1 MFWEGQIQACLVDEY
16 VKTKDNQMYKYDK
29 SLVKNAQKLR
39 KEMTKEEK
47 HLWYDFLKKL
57 PIQVKRQKNIENYI
71 LDFYIPSLKI
81 AIEIDGIQH
90 TSEEGRIQDE
100 KRDSILNS
108 YGIRVLRFQNRD
120 INNNFLSVADEI
132 LKVLGISYDE
142 LLKDR

>member
-1 MFWEGQIQACLVDEY
+1 MS
-16 VKTKDNQMYKYDK
+16 KTKDNQMYKYDK
-29 SLVKNAQKLR
+29 NLVKNAQKLR

-100 KRDSILNS
+100 KRDSVLNS

>member
-1 MFWEGQIQACLVDEY
+1 
-16 VKTKDNQMYKYDK
+16 MYKYDK
-29 SLVKNAQKLR
+29 SLIKNAQKLR

-71 LDFYIPSLKI
+71 LDFYIPSVKI

>member
-1 MFWEGQIQACLVDEY
+1 
-16 VKTKDNQMYKYDK
+16 MYKYDK

-71 LDFYIPSLKI
+71 LDFYIPTHKT

-90 TSEEGRIQDE
+90 TSEEGRKLDK
-100 KRDSILNS
+100 KRDMVLSS
-108 YGIRVLRFQNRD
+108 YGIKVLRFKNTD

-132 LKVLGISYDE
+132 LNVLGIDYDE

>member
-1 MFWEGQIQACLVDEY
+1 MS
-16 VKTKDNQMYKYDK
+16 KTKDNQMYKYDK
-29 SLVKNAQKLR
+29 SLVKNAQILR

-71 LDFYIPSLKI
+71 LDFYIPAHKT

-90 TSEEGRIQDE
+90 TSEEGRTQDE
-100 KRDSILNS
+100 KRDMVLSS
-108 YGIRVLRFQNRD
+108 YGIKVLRFKNTD

-132 LKVLGISYDE
+132 LKVLGIDYDE

>member
-1 MFWEGQIQACLVDEY
+1 MS
-16 VKTKDNQMYKYDK
+16 KTKDNQMYKYDK

-71 LDFYIPSLKI
+71 LDFYIPSVKI

-100 KRDSILNS
+100 KRDSVLNS

-132 LKVLGISYDE
+132 LNVLGIDYDE

>member
-1 MFWEGQIQACLVDEY
+1 MS
-16 VKTKDNQMYKYDK
+16 KTKDNEMYKYNK
-29 SLVKNAQKLR
+29 SLVKNAQILR

-71 LDFYIPSLKI
+71 LDFYIPTHKT

-100 KRDSILNS
+100 KRDMVLSS
-108 YGIRVLRFQNRD
+108 YGIKVLRFKNSD
-120 INNNFLSVADEI
+120 INSNFLSVADEI
-132 LKVLGISYDE
+132 LNVLGIDYDE

>member
-1 MFWEGQIQACLVDEY
+1 
-16 VKTKDNQMYKYDK
+16 MYKYDK

-100 KRDSILNS
+100 KRDSVLNS

>member
-1 MFWEGQIQACLVDEY
+1 
-16 VKTKDNQMYKYDK
+16 MYKYDK

-71 LDFYIPSLKI
+71 LDFYIPTHKT

-100 KRDSILNS
+100 KRDMVLSS
-108 YGIRVLRFQNRD
+108 YGIKVLRFKNTD

-132 LKVLGISYDE
+132 LNVLGIDYDE

>member
-1 MFWEGQIQACLVDEY
+1 MS
-16 VKTKDNQMYKYDK
+16 KTKDNQMYKYDK
-29 SLVKNAQKLR
+29 SLVKNAQILR

-71 LDFYIPSLKI
+71 LDFYIPTHKT

-90 TSEEGRIQDE
+90 TSEEGRTQDE
-100 KRDSILNS
+100 KRDMVLSL
-108 YGIRVLRFQNRD
+108 YGIKVLRFKNTD

-132 LKVLGISYDE
+132 LNVLGIDYDE

>member
-1 MFWEGQIQACLVDEY
+1 MS
-16 VKTKDNQMYKYDK
+16 KTKDNQMYKYDK

-71 LDFYIPSLKI
+71 LDFYIPTHKT

-100 KRDSILNS
+100 KRDMVLSS
-108 YGIRVLRFQNRD
+108 YGIKVLRFKNTD

-132 LKVLGISYDE
+132 LNVLGIDYDE

>member
-1 MFWEGQIQACLVDEY
+1 MS
-16 VKTKDNQMYKYDK
+16 KTKDNQMYKYDK
-29 SLVKNAQKLR
+29 SLVKNAQILR

-71 LDFYIPSLKI
+71 LDFYIPTHKT

-90 TSEEGRIQDE
+90 TSEEGRTQDE
-100 KRDSILNS
+100 KRDMVLSS
-108 YGIRVLRFQNRD
+108 YGIKVLRFKNTD

-132 LKVLGISYDE
+132 LNVLGIDYDE

>member
-1 MFWEGQIQACLVDEY
+1 MS
-16 VKTKDNQMYKYDK
+16 KTKDNQMYKYDK

-100 KRDSILNS
+100 KRDSVLNS

>member
-1 MFWEGQIQACLVDEY
+1 MS
-16 VKTKDNQMYKYDK
+16 KTKDNQMYKYDK
-29 SLVKNAQKLR
+29 SLVKNAQILR

-71 LDFYIPSLKI
+71 LDFYIPTHKT

-90 TSEEGRIQDE
+90 TSEEGRTQDE
-100 KRDSILNS
+100 KRDMVLSS
-108 YGIRVLRFQNRD
+108 YGKKVLRFKNTD

-132 LKVLGISYDE
+132 LNVLGIDYDE

>member
-1 MFWEGQIQACLVDEY
+1 MS
-16 VKTKDNQMYKYDK
+16 KTKDNQMYKYDK
-29 SLVKNAQKLR
+29 SLIKNAQKLR

-71 LDFYIPSLKI
+71 LDFYIPTHKT

-90 TSEEGRIQDE
+90 TSEEGRTLDK
-100 KRDSILNS
+100 KRDMVLSS
-108 YGIRVLRFQNRD
+108 YGIKVLRFKNTD

-132 LKVLGISYDE
+132 LNVLGIDYDE

>member
-1 MFWEGQIQACLVDEY
+1 MS
-16 VKTKDNQMYKYDK
+16 KTKDNQMYKYDK

-71 LDFYIPSLKI
+71 LDFYIPSVKI

>member
-1 MFWEGQIQACLVDEY
+1 
-16 VKTKDNQMYKYDK
+16 MYKYNK

-71 LDFYIPSLKI
+71 LDFYIPSVKI

>member
-1 MFWEGQIQACLVDEY
+1 MVDEY

>member
-1 MFWEGQIQACLVDEY
+1 MSMS
-16 VKTKDNQMYKYDK
+16 KTKDNQMYKYDK
-29 SLVKNAQKLR
+29 SLVKNAQILR

-71 LDFYIPSLKI
+71 LDFYIPTHKT

-90 TSEEGRIQDE
+90 TSEEGRTQDE
-100 KRDSILNS
+100 KRDMVLSL
-108 YGIRVLRFQNRD
+108 YGIKVLRFKNTD

-132 LKVLGISYDE
+132 LNVLGIDYDE